1 MNPSSRHLLE
11 KWQVRIAAA
20 VALAVAWFA
29 CWQLVSPRDTQ
40 GVMAFLPD
48 GQYGRLSTYAGLV
61 WAISFGCALLT
72 LSAPPEG
79 ALLAA
84 LVGAIGLSLRGG
96 PMRAL
101 LWRWQSDPGRLFSLL
116 AAELVVLG
124 GVLAGAMIV
133 IALVRSAARR
143 IRPGWVWSEPA
154 SGEVEAPPAPAAPAA
169 AQRPFRSWLQNTLD
183 LLRGRSRGG
192 KATALHALGC
202 LVMELALAVIL
213 LVFTFRSTDRGQI
226 AFALAASFF
235 VGALVAG
242 HVFPVGSAVPI
253 WLGPIIMGTVVLILG
268 GTAGAASGLIWR
280 DALIVARGIPLRAAL
295 PVDWMVWGG
304 GGAVAGFW
312 MSRRL
317 HFASRAGEE
326 KEAQKEKA

>member
-29 CWQLVSPRDTQ
+29 CWQLVSPPDTQ
-40 GVMAFLPD
+40 GVLAFLPD
-48 GQYGRLSTYAGLV
+48 GHYGRLSTYAGLV
-61 WAISFGCALLT
+61 WAISFGCAVLT

-116 AAELVVLG
+116 AAELVALG

-143 IRPGWVWSEPA
+143 IRPRWVWTEPA
-154 SGEVEAPPAPAAPAA
+154 SGEGEASPAPAA

-183 LLRGRSRGG
+183 WLRGRSRRG
-192 KATALHALGC
+192 KPTALHALGC
-202 LVMELALAVIL
+202 LLMELALAVIL

-235 VGALVAG
+235 VGALVAD
-242 HVFPVGSAVPI
+242 HVFPIGSVVPI
-253 WLGPIIMGTVVLILG
+253 WLGPIIMGMAVFILG
-268 GTAGAASGLIWR
+268 GTTGAASGLIWR
-280 DALIVARGIPLRAAL
+280 DALIVARGMPLRAAL
-295 PVDWMVWGG
+295 PVDWLAWGG

-317 HFASRAGEE
+317 HFAALAGEE
-326 KEAQKEKA
+326 KEAKKEKA